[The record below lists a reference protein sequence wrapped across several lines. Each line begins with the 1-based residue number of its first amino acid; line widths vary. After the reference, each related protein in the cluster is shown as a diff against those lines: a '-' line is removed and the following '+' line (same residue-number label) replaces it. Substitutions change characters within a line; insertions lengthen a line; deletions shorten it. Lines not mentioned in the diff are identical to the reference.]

1 MEFSFVRK
9 VILLLPATLILSG
22 CGNGWPWGRGPDPNA
37 VKAVEQAEPLVAEC
51 RKHFTEDLHGL
62 SVTMDSGPTVMRDG
76 ATTMIS
82 LEAQPTNPD
91 ALHPAR
97 YNCTFEDGKLVS
109 NERTS

>member
-1 MEFSFVRK
+1 VPK
-9 VILLLPATLILSG
+9 VFLLLPAILILSG

-37 VKAVEQAEPLVAEC
+37 AQAVEQAQPLVAEC
-51 RKHFTEDLHGL
+51 RKHFTEELHGQPFL
-62 SVTMDSGPTVMRDG
+62 MDSGPTVMHDG

-91 ALHPAR
+91 AFHPAR